1 MKASEA
7 GELISSGVVAEGM
20 IPKVSSIVNAVTGGV
35 QFGHVINGNVAH
47 NLLLEMF
54 TDEGVGTMIYRD

>member
-1 MKASEA
+1 
-7 GELISSGVVAEGM
+7 M